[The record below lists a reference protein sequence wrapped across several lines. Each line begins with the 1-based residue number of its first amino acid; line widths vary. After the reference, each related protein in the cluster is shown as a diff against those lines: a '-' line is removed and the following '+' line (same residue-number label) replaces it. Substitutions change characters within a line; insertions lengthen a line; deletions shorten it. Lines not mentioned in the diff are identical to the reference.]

1 MVEMRFLVLELKM
14 SEVTDVAE
22 KENQEPIT
30 HQVITM
36 ESGLILCLSV
46 GCCSYLTDIQN
57 FLLLW

>member
-36 ESGLILCLSV
+36 ESGLILRLSV
-46 GCCSYLTDIQN
+46 
-57 FLLLW
+57 